1 MGSPRLPAA
10 GDGGNAAGRSPEAT
24 NAGAAIRLTA
34 SAERYAKANGL
45 ETALTQARLGATV
58 ATGDLVTIEA
68 EGRRHDFSVTQRRW
82 IVSANATHLE
92 LTLDHPARR
101 GG

>member
-1 MGSPRLPAA
+1 M
-10 GDGGNAAGRSPEAT
+10 AT
-24 NAGAAIRLTA
+24 NAGAAIRLTT

-45 ETALTQARLGATV
+45 EMALMRARLGATV

>member
-1 MGSPRLPAA
+1 MAA
-10 GDGGNAAGRSPEAT
+10 
-24 NAGAAIRLTA
+24 NAGAAIRLTT

-45 ETALTQARLGATV
+45 ETALAQARLGAAAV
-58 ATGDLVTIEA
+58 AGDLVTVEA
-68 EGRRHDFSVTQRRW
+68 AGRRHEFCVLRRRW
-82 IVSANATHLE
+82 IVSAGEETALE